1 MDSTTSAGILPASAL
16 AWQAAISTSS
26 HLRNLFSSVQ
36 IAPISG
42 NVYRLIITDISRSRL
57 FRLSIERETEHAQRS
72 RADRHEPV
80 PQSVFRTPGEQKSRC
95 PYQRAKGQPQAGA
108 FIRLHYSFSI
118 FSHENY
124 FFKSSST

>member
-1 MDSTTSAGILPASAL
+1 MRSTEKAAFCRMTSTTSVGILPASAL

-42 NVYRLIITDISRSRL
+42 NVYRLIITDFSRSRF
-57 FRLSIERETEHAQRS
+57 FRLSIEGETEHAQRS

-80 PQSVFRTPGEQKSRC
+80 PQSIFRTPGEQKGRR
-95 PYQRAKGQPQAGA
+95 PQQRAEGHSQAGA
-108 FIRLHYSFSI
+108 SIRLH
-118 FSHENY
+118 
-124 FFKSSST
+124 